1 MALDE
6 PVYEN
11 MIQERDVMV
20 RMRDGVHLAV
30 DVYRP
35 KAGGATP
42 VLYTC
47 AVHNKDLQRPEIA
60 EALPPQPAYA
70 SLWYGVVEG
79 GDTKR
84 LVANGYAHVIAEL
97 RGVGKSEGDYTP
109 DNETDHYDMIE
120 WISQQPWCDGN
131 VGMIGISAFGGEQ
144 FRAAVQ
150 GHPAL
155 KAIYPYDSMGGFSGM
170 WSVREF
176 HPGGVFQMMPY
187 LLGMFSCVHEPCG
200 QPGPLSPEDEAKW
213 EWAMNNPDY
222 RMYAHLWN
230 ILTQK
235 GQRQGMTF
243 WTLIDPY
250 DYPELLAKSEV
261 DFQKVKIPFVCGSG
275 AYAYTYKMHWQ
286 GAQHWFINAQNSPK
300 KRLLFNGPAHMER
313 PFHDMHDDIIRWYDH
328 WLKGIDNG
336 AEADPPVKTWVMGEN
351 KWRTFSDWPAP
362 ETQWTKFYLDS
373 WERLTTEESLPK
385 EQTQSYN
392 PDPDVFTQ
400 MPLKKTMKVERL
412 RYMSEPLADDLLVV
426 GPCSL
431 TIHAALDQDDTNWII
446 VLSDVGPDVS
456 VRTQRE
462 GERNVPGDL
471 PERELTR
478 GWLKASHRALDAE
491 HSKPWAPFHKLTRE
505 AQQPVV
511 PGEINEYQVE
521 LLSTANMF
529 LRGHRICVDITS
541 LDVPTGTAGL
551 SNIEYIGNHVCSSK
565 TVTHS
570 VYHNAEYPSHLLLP
584 VIPLK

>member
-1 MALDE
+1 MALKE
-6 PVYEN
+6 PVYDN

-20 RMRDGVHLAV
+20 KMRDGVHLAV

-35 KAGGATP
+35 KAAGKYP
-42 VLYTC
+42 VLYAC
-47 AVHNKDLQRPEIA
+47 AVHNKDLQRPEVA

-70 SLWYGVVEG
+70 SLWYGVIEG

-84 LVANGYAHVIAEL
+84 LIANGYVHVIAEP
-97 RGVGKSEGDYTP
+97 RGVGKSEGDYG
-109 DNETDHYDMIE
+109 DEEWDHYDMIE
-120 WISQQPWCDGN
+120 WIAAQPWCDGK
-131 VGMIGISAFGGEQ
+131 VGMIGISAYGGEQ
-144 FRAAVQ
+144 FRAAAQ
-150 GHPAL
+150 QPPAL
-155 KAIYPYDSMGGFSGM
+155 KAIFPYDSMGCYSGM
-170 WSVREF
+170 WSMREF
-176 HPGGVFQMMPY
+176 HPGGVFHMMPY
-187 LLGMFSCVHEPCG
+187 LLGMFSCVHEGCG
-200 QPGPLSPEDEAKW
+200 RPGPLPPELEEKW

-222 RMYAHLWN
+222 MMYAHLWN

-235 GQRQGMTF
+235 GQRSGMTF

-250 DYPELLAKSEV
+250 DYTELLEESEKK
-261 DFQKVKIPFVCGSG
+261 FEKIKIPYVCGSFAG
-275 AYAYTYKMHWQ
+275 AYTYKMHWQ
-286 GAQHWFINAQNSPK
+286 GAQHWFMNAKGVPK
-300 KRLLFNGPAHMER
+300 RRLVLNPPAHLER
-313 PFHDMHDDIIRWYDH
+313 PFHSMHDEIIRWYDY
-328 WLKGIDNG
+328 WLKGIETGVMD
-336 AEADPPVKTWVMGEN
+336 DPPVKTWIMGEN
-351 KWRTFSDWPAP
+351 KWRTFSDWPVP

-373 WERLTTEESLPK
+373 WERLTTEESLPH

-412 RYMSEPLADDLLVV
+412 RYMTEPLPDDLLIV

-431 TIHAALDQDDTNWII
+431 TIHAALDQDDTNWI
-446 VLSDVGPDVS
+446 VALSDVGPDVS

-462 GERNVPGDL
+462 GERFVPDDL

-478 GWLKASHRALDAE
+478 GWLKASHRALDPQRTE
-491 HSKPWAPFHKLTRE
+491 PWAPFHKLTRE

-511 PGEINEYQVE
+511 PGEINEYQIE

-529 LRGHRICVDITS
+529 LRGHRICVDIMS

-565 TVTHS
+565 TVTHG

-584 VIPLK
+584 VIPLT

>member
-1 MALDE
+1 MALNE
-6 PVYEN
+6 PVYDN

-20 RMRDGVHLAV
+20 KMRDGVHLAV

-35 KAGGATP
+35 NAPGKYP

-84 LVANGYAHVIAEL
+84 IIASGYAHVITEL
-97 RGVGKSEGDYTP
+97 RGVGKSEGDY
-109 DNETDHYDMIE
+109 DEKNETDHYDMIE

-131 VGMIGISAFGGEQ
+131 VGMMGISAYGGEQ

-155 KAIYPYDSMGGFSGM
+155 KAIYPYDSMGGYSGM
-170 WSVREF
+170 WSWREF

-200 QPGPLSPEDEAKW
+200 RPGPLPPEAEEKW

-235 GQRQGMTF
+235 GQRSGMTF

-250 DYPELLAKSEV
+250 DYPELLEKSEQ

-286 GAQHWFINAQNSPK
+286 GAQHWFMNAKNSPK
-300 KRLLFNGPAHMER
+300 KRLVFNGPAHAER
-313 PFHDMHDDIIRWYDH
+313 PFHTLHDDILRWYD
-328 WLKGIDNG
+328 
-336 AEADPPVKTWVMGEN
+336 
-351 KWRTFSDWPAP
+351 
-362 ETQWTKFYLDS
+362 Y
-373 WERLTTEESLPK
+373 
-385 EQTQSYN
+385 
-392 PDPDVFTQ
+392 
-400 MPLKKTMKVERL
+400 
-412 RYMSEPLADDLLVV
+412 
-426 GPCSL
+426 
-431 TIHAALDQDDTNWII
+431 
-446 VLSDVGPDVS
+446 
-456 VRTQRE
+456 
-462 GERNVPGDL
+462 
-471 PERELTR
+471 
-478 GWLKASHRALDAE
+478 
-491 HSKPWAPFHKLTRE
+491 
-505 AQQPVV
+505 
-511 PGEINEYQVE
+511 
-521 LLSTANMF
+521 
-529 LRGHRICVDITS
+529 
-541 LDVPTGTAGL
+541 
-551 SNIEYIGNHVCSSK
+551 
-565 TVTHS
+565 
-570 VYHNAEYPSHLLLP
+570 
-584 VIPLK
+584 